1 MDVERLRQRVGEI
14 RDRIHRAGG
23 VGVQLVAVT
32 KTWGADAMIGAHEV
46 GCDGVGENYAQELIR
61 KIALVPPSQ
70 RLPVHFIG
78 QMQTNKVK
86 LLIDTVDV
94 WQSVD
99 RASLVDELIKRSR
112 LCAKTTPTSIML
124 QVNTTGESTKAG
136 CDPADVPTLLTR
148 AVEGGLLVSGLMT
161 IGPTNGE
168 VDLTRRAFRLLGELA
183 DAHGLVERSMGMSG
197 DFEIGVELGATLV
210 RVGTALFGER
220 PSGLTPNEI
229 K

>member
-1 MDVERLRQRVGEI
+1 MDVELLRQRASEI
-14 RDRIHRAGG
+14 RDRIRRLGG
-23 VGVQLVAVT
+23 VGVQLIAVT
-32 KTWGADAMIGAHEV
+32 KTWGAEAMIGAHEV
-46 GCDGVGENYAQELIR
+46 GCDGVGENYAQELIH
-61 KIALVPPSQ
+61 KVALVPPSQ

-86 LLIDTVDV
+86 MLIDIVDV

-112 LCAKTTPTSIML
+112 LRVKPEPASIML

-136 CDPADVPTLLTR
+136 CDPADVSTLLAR

-161 IGPTNGE
+161 IGPTSGE

-197 DFEIGVELGATLV
+197 DFEIAVELGATLV

-220 PSGLTPNEI
+220 PSRLMPNEI

>member
-1 MDVERLRQRVGEI
+1 MDVELLRQRASEI
-14 RDRIHRAGG
+14 RDRIRRLGG
-23 VGVQLVAVT
+23 VGVQLIAVT
-32 KTWGADAMIGAHEV
+32 KTWGAEAMIGAHEV
-46 GCDGVGENYAQELIR
+46 GCDGVGENYAQELIH
-61 KIALVPPSQ
+61 KVALVPPSQ

-86 LLIDTVDV
+86 MLIDIVDV

-112 LCAKTTPTSIML
+112 LRVKPEPASIML

-136 CDPADVPTLLTR
+136 CDPADVSTLLAR

-161 IGPTNGE
+161 IGPTSGE

-183 DAHGLVERSMGMSG
+183 DAHGLVQRSMGMSG
-197 DFEIGVELGATLV
+197 DFEIAVELGATLV

-220 PSGLTPNEI
+220 PSRLMPNEI

>member
-32 KTWGADAMIGAHEV
+32 KTWGAEAMIGAHEV

-61 KIALVPPSQ
+61 KIALVPPSR

-86 LLIDTVDV
+86 LLIDIVDV

-112 LCAKTTPTSIML
+112 LRAKTTPTSIML

-136 CDPADVPTLLTR
+136 CDPADVPILLAR

-168 VDLTRRAFRLLGELA
+168 VGLTRRAFRLLGELA